1 MLLENTKTD
10 IAVRKIAEKD
20 GQVLAESLGDL
31 TERVTGEK
39 VTEILKKQAK
49 QIVVTLANADADQML
64 AVLYEKNEREIL
76 AGAIAAA
83 KISGADSYVIILPEK
98 MNPESAEKIKK
109 AADEMRI
116 AENLKIIYGSCVKT
130 AYKK

>member
-76 AGAIAAA
+76 A
-83 KISGADSYVIILPEK
+83 
-98 MNPESAEKIKK
+98 
-109 AADEMRI
+109 
-116 AENLKIIYGSCVKT
+116 
-130 AYKK
+130 

>member
-64 AVLYEKNEREIL
+64 AVLYEK
-76 AGAIAAA
+76 
-83 KISGADSYVIILPEK
+83 K
-98 MNPESAEKIKK
+98 
-109 AADEMRI
+109 
-116 AENLKIIYGSCVKT
+116 
-130 AYKK
+130 

>member
-64 AVLYEKNEREIL
+64 AVLYEKMREKSWQERSLRQKFQERIL
-76 AGAIAAA
+76 ML
-83 KISGADSYVIILPEK
+83 SFCR
-98 MNPESAEKIKK
+98 KK
-109 AADEMRI
+109 
-116 AENLKIIYGSCVKT
+116 
-130 AYKK
+130 